1 MGSLPHVVEDCFGL
15 LKLYSDG
22 SISRS
27 TNINLN
33 IPIVDDGSVLWK
45 DYLFDKH
52 HNLHLRLYKPTL
64 ASFTKLPVL
73 YYIHGGGFCFG
84 SRNFPNFH
92 NICHRLASGLG
103 VLVVAPDYR
112 LAPEHRLP
120 AAIDDAMSSLKWLQ
134 TLAMHGGIGCDTWL
148 GDGVVD
154 FDRVFVMGDSSGGN
168 VAHHVAVRLGMG
180 LVELEPVRMRGYV
193 LLAPFFGGSVKT
205 RSEEERPC
213 EVFWNLDMYNRFWR
227 LSLPIGGAKDHPL
240 MNPFGPSSPKLAE
253 VNLNPMLVV
262 VGSDEILKDRVED
275 YAKKLKELGKKIEYV
290 EFEGKQHGFFTDHPF
305 SEVAERVIQIIK
317 GFVAENSD

>member
-27 TNINLN
+27 TNINFN
-33 IPIVDDGSVLWK
+33 IPIIDDGSVLWK
-45 DYLFDKH
+45 DNVFDKH

-64 ASFTKLPVL
+64 ASLTKLPVL
-73 YYIHGGGFCFG
+73 YYIHAGGFCFG
-84 SRNFPNFH
+84 SRTFPNFH
-92 NICHRLASGLG
+92 NICHRLVSRLG

-134 TLAMHGGIGCDTWL
+134 TLAMHGDIGCDTWL

-168 VAHHVAVRLGMG
+168 VAHHVALRLGMG
-180 LVELEPVRMRGYV
+180 LVELEPVRVRGFV
-193 LLAPFFGGSVKT
+193 LLAPFFGVSVKT

-213 EVFWNLDMYNRFWR
+213 EVFWNLDMYNRYGASTQYCQYAMYNICY
-227 LSLPIGGAKDHPL
+227 LKINDSLI
-240 MNPFGPSSPKLAE
+240 
-253 VNLNPMLVV
+253 
-262 VGSDEILKDRVED
+262 
-275 YAKKLKELGKKIEYV
+275 
-290 EFEGKQHGFFTDHPF
+290 FFQQETVCTF
-305 SEVAERVIQIIK
+305 
-317 GFVAENSD
+317 F